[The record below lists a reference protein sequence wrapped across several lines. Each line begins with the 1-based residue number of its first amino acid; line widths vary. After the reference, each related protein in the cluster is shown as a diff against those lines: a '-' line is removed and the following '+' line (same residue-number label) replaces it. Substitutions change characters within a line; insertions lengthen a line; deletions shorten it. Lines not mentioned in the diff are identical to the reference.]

1 MHEKLLV
8 QQCAP
13 TLSGLKTGNMFSCPF
28 KDDAEMKE
36 SLRKYNRIFTKKG
49 LRVLP
54 LRKGKNSSLIY
65 VYRPSALSCDLA
77 NDVACR
83 ILNERGYNCEKPQLC
98 IKKLMNKL
106 KKDGNFPHEI
116 GLFLGYPPEDVEGFI
131 NNKAQNCKM
140 VGCWK
145 VYGDENA
152 AKQKFECYKKCTAA
166 CCKNHENGCPLDK
179 LAVCIA

>member
-1 MHEKLLV
+1 MQEKLIV

-13 TLSGLKTGNMFSCPF
+13 TLSGLKTGNMFSCQF
-28 KDDAEMKE
+28 KSDAEMKE
-36 SLRKYNRIFTKKG
+36 SLRKYNRIFTQKG

-54 LRKGKNSSLIY
+54 LRKNENSALIY
-65 VYRPSALSCDLA
+65 VYRPSALSGDLL
-77 NDVACR
+77 NDTACK
-83 ILNERGYNCEKPQLC
+83 ILNERGYDCEKPALC

-106 KKDGNFPHEI
+106 KEDENLPHEI

-152 AKQKFECYKKCTAA
+152 AKKKFDCYKKCTAA
-166 CCKNHENGCPLDK
+166 CCKKHAGGCPLEK
-179 LAVCIA
+179 LAICTA